1 MAAACDIA
9 HEQKQA
15 VDGLVEPAIAERVA
29 RQRTPAIWPDWEH
42 RPEPFS

>member
-15 VDGLVEPAIAERVA
+15 VDGLVEPAICGARGAAEDTGDMA
-29 RQRTPAIWPDWEH
+29 RLGTPA
-42 RPEPFS
+42 